1 MAAAEHTRRM
11 PQRIRLIDVAKGMSI
26 TLVAFGHSHLVAM
39 SPEAAALNRVFGLF
53 RMPFF
58 FFMSGLFFPAA
69 KPLGT
74 LLRDKSDALLKPYF
88 VTLGLVVL
96 VRVCLDGAS
105 LFGQLAR
112 ILYGVG
118 TAIDMPWAPMWYL
131 AHLWLVFPYARG
143 LVWLRTATGLPAWAA
158 AGLLGLHTVL
168 GFSYIGLFKNVP
180 IALGDMQT
188 PLDGLP
194 FSLDLLAISTTYF
207 LLGYALRD
215 RVERFRPSP
224 GLVATLLVAVV
235 GLNVAFHPQ
244 LDLNQRTDL
253 HPLATTACSFAGIY
267 VALSAAYAVNRSER
281 LAAFFGFLGFNSL
294 FVVIFHAYFDELARR
309 LVCWVM
315 SWQAGRGTAA
325 VAFGVAVVSSA
336 ALGAVIR
343 RTPVL
348 AALYLPPKARRA
360 TQTGDE
366 PAYGTLRADRRAHR
380 GAA

>member
-58 FFMSGLFFPAA
+58 FFMSGLFFPTA

-253 HPLATTACSFAGIY
+253 HPLATTAC
-267 VALSAAYAVNRSER
+267 
-281 LAAFFGFLGFNSL
+281 
-294 FVVIFHAYFDELARR
+294 
-309 LVCWVM
+309 
-315 SWQAGRGTAA
+315 
-325 VAFGVAVVSSA
+325 
-336 ALGAVIR
+336 
-343 RTPVL
+343 
-348 AALYLPPKARRA
+348 
-360 TQTGDE
+360 
-366 PAYGTLRADRRAHR
+366 
-380 GAA
+380 